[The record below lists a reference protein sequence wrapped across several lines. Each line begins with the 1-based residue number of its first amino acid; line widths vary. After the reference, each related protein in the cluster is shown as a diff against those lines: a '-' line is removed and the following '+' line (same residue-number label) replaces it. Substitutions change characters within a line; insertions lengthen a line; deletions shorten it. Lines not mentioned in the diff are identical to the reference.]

1 VACAAALAVLDI
13 IEEEN
18 LVARAAVLGERIMA
32 RFRVIQQ
39 RSPLVGEVR
48 GVGAMVAM
56 ELVKDRGTKVPAVAE
71 TNEIIRRAM
80 QHGVLLLR
88 AGLYN
93 NVVRV
98 LMPLVITDDQLDEAL
113 DVLEASVREVSNE
126 FPLL

>member
-1 VACAAALAVLDI
+1 
-13 IEEEN
+13 
-18 LVARAAVLGERIMA
+18 
-32 RFRVIQQ
+32 
-39 RSPLVGEVR
+39 VGEVR

-56 ELVKDRGTKVPAVAE
+56 ELVKDRATKVPAVAE

-98 LMPLVITDDQLDEAL
+98 LMPLVITDDQLDTAL